1 MGTIGGM
8 EKQTPPTPATPEE
21 HKELRKEAVDA
32 HEGDK
37 KLDDYDKEVADSF
50 PASDPPAVP

>member
-1 MGTIGGM
+1 MDKT
-8 EKQTPPTPATPEE
+8 TPVPPEE
-21 HKELRKEAVDA
+21 REEVEKEAVEA

-50 PASDPPAVP
+50 PASDPPAQP

>member
-1 MGTIGGM
+1 M
-8 EKQTPPTPATPEE
+8 ERQKPGEPEE
-21 HKELRKEAVDA
+21 HEEVRKEAVDA
-32 HEGDK
+32 REGDE

>member
-1 MGTIGGM
+1 MDKKTI
-8 EKQTPPTPATPEE
+8 PPEE
-21 HKELRKEAVDA
+21 REEVHQEAVDA

-50 PASDPPAVP
+50 PASDPPAQP